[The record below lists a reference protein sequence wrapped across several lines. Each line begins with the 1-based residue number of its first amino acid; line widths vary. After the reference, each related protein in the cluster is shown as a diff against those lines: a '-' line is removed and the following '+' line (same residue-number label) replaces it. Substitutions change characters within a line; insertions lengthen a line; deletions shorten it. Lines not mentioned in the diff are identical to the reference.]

1 MEENREI
8 INVEPIDGR
17 IIINLYGKDLE
28 IHESMFDENG
38 VAILKRFGKTYEII
52 KPVEKKKRTY
62 TRKKNTEPVVE
73 NAVESGLEGEE
84 TASQSEDDKTPESTE
99 SEQES

>member
-1 MEENREI
+1 MWKSSARKEKMEKEI
-8 INVEPIDGR
+8 INVEPKDGR
-17 IIINLYGKDLE
+17 VIINLYGKDLE
-28 IHESMFDENG
+28 LHESMFDENG

-62 TRKKNTEPVVE
+62 TRKKKDEPE
-73 NAVESGLEGEE
+73 PIE
-84 TASQSEDDKTPESTE
+84 E

>member
-1 MEENREI
+1 MENKET
-8 INVEPIDGR
+8 INVEPKDGR
-17 IIINLYGKDLE
+17 VIINLYGKDLE

-62 TRKKNTEPVVE
+62 TRKKKVEPE
-73 NAVESGLEGEE
+73 PIE
-84 TASQSEDDKTPESTE
+84 E
-99 SEQES
+99 SESES